1 MQRTKWILL
10 ATYHSLCYNVSIMII
25 TYHGLEFV
33 KLTVG
38 DTVVAF
44 NPPSKDSKYKKASFG
59 ADIALVSINHPDFNG
74 TDGLSRGDKKPFIIS
89 GPGEYEIKGIFI
101 KGFPSESS
109 YDGKERINTI
119 YSLSVDNMNIC
130 FLGAIGNAVLK
141 SETKEALDGIDIL
154 FVPIAGGGVLSASEG
169 YKLAVSLEPKL
180 IIPIHFDPTSQGS
193 AGFEKNLKVF
203 LKEGGSEKTEVLE
216 KLTIRKKDLEGKEGD
231 IAVLAVN

>member
-1 MQRTKWILL
+1 MVVSKGFSL
-10 ATYHSLCYNVSIMII
+10 ASYHALCYNVSIMII

-33 KLTVG
+33 KLSVG

-44 NPPSKDSKYKKASFG
+44 NPPSKDSKHKKTSFG

-74 TDGLSRGDKKPFIIS
+74 IDGLSRGDKSPFIIS
-89 GPGEYEIKGIFI
+89 GPGEYETKGIFI
-101 KGFPSESS
+101 KGFPSQSS

-130 FLGAIGNAVLK
+130 FLGALGNSVLT

-154 FVPIAGGGVLSASEG
+154 FVPIAGSGVLSASEG

-180 IIPIHFDPTSQGS
+180 IIPIHFEDGD
-193 AGFEKNLKVF
+193 KNIKTF
-203 LKEGGSEKTEVLE
+203 LKEGGSEKTEVLD
-216 KLTIRKKDLEGKEGD
+216 KLTLKKKDLEGKEGD
-231 IAVLAVN
+231 IAVLARS